1 MNKKEIIYGILCA
14 IGGVLIGFFANKL
27 NTILGGGLF
36 AVGVVLLVFSILKI
50 NK

>member
-1 MNKKEIIYGILCA
+1 MNKEKVIYGILCG
-14 IGGVLIGFFANKL
+14 IGGVLIGLFANSL

-36 AVGVVLLVFSILKI
+36 VLGIAISVFSIMKL